1 MENNNLRGKTFTSK
15 SSTIINAPIA
25 KVWDALVNPKIA
37 KKYFMGAEVITDWE
51 VGNPILFKGE
61 FNGNKYEE
69 KGILLKVDPEIQLQ
83 YSHWSHFDGLPDV
96 PENYRT
102 WAFSLSTKED
112 GILLS
117 VSEDNIPTEKQR
129 NRSEEFWTE
138 VLATIKKILEKNEIH
153 P

>member
-1 MENNNLRGKTFTSK
+1 MREKFTSQT
-15 SSTIINAPIA
+15 SIIIKAPIA
-25 KVWDALVNPKIA
+25 KVWEALINPKIA
-37 KKYFMGAEVITDWE
+37 KKYFMGADVITDWK
-51 VGNPILFKGE
+51 VGSPILFKGE

-69 KGILLKVDPEIQLQ
+69 KGILLRVEPNVQLQ
-83 YSHWSHFDGLPDV
+83 YSHWSHFDGLPDE

-102 WAFSLSTKED
+102 WNFNLSKEED

-129 NRSEEFWTE
+129 NRSNEFWTG
-138 VLATIKKILEKNEIH
+138 VLSTIKEILEKNEIH